1 MKSYKSLLFVL
12 SFLCITVIGCKE
24 DEKEISPSVFYNIE
38 LNDSVYENGD
48 SLYGYVEIDK
58 RRLIKDTE
66 IKKIDCR
73 LGNVVIGTTK
83 NQLTC
88 PFGVRIK
95 DKPVGTHTL
104 SIIVK
109 CETPGYLETFWR
121 YDLKIIHIIK

>member
-1 MKSYKSLLFVL
+1 MFVL

-121 YDLKIIHIIK
+121 YDLRIIHIIK

>member
-121 YDLKIIHIIK
+121 YDLRIIHIIK